1 MKRLVWGALRKQSL
15 KKPLQAEGLFFLSFV
30 MLVEVIY
37 KTVHCRSLDFDS
49 QFVRFDGKTIAS
61 I

>member
-1 MKRLVWGALRKQSL
+1 MKRLVWGALLMQSL
-15 KKPLQAEGLFFLSFV
+15 KNPLQEEGLFFLSFV
-30 MLVEVIY
+30 MLDEVIY